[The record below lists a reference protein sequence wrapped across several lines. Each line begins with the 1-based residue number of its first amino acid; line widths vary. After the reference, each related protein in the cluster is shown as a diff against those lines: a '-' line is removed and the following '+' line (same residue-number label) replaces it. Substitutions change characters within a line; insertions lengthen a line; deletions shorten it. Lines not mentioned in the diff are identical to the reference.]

1 MSPQIAARLYAH
13 VLPVFWPY
21 LWLQLRWIFKRQD
34 KELRTLLISVT
45 KWGHIHI
52 VHVGDH
58 WRAYKKPKAV
68 KPAWN
73 DPVWESNIAPNLV
86 SIFLEDPKSP
96 PTDETSLSGADILP
110 RLRGRCPAGAEGG
123 APSATL
129 DTS

>member
-1 MSPQIAARLYAH
+1 MSPQFAARLYAH

-58 WRAYKKPKAV
+58 WRAYKKPAAI
-68 KPAWN
+68 KPAWDN
-73 DPVWESNIAPNLV
+73 PIWESHIAPNLAQV
-86 SIFLEDPKSP
+86 FREDSEPLLAGTPSAP
-96 PTDETSLSGADILP
+96 NAEILP
-110 RLRGRCPAGAEGG
+110 CVAGEVDAKRTEGG
-123 APSATL
+123 MAHP